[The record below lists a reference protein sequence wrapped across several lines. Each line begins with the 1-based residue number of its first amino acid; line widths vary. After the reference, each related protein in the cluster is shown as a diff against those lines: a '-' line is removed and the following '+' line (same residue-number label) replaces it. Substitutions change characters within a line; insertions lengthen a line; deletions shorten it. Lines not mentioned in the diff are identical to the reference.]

1 MMMAEA
7 YSCIFSYI
15 SSGFLSKGIAQTTQ
29 SKNLPDGRFKNPCF
43 FLACGRK
50 YFIINGI
57 CIQRILQ
64 KVIGFDSINYC
75 DTLHC

>member
-1 MMMAEA
+1 MIFKIFGMMMAEA

-43 FLACGRK
+43 F
-50 YFIINGI
+50 
-57 CIQRILQ
+57 
-64 KVIGFDSINYC
+64 
-75 DTLHC
+75 